1 MDIFGCTTIQIQN
14 LNPEVALH
22 SMLLALRLNKFADS
36 LCKKP
41 PGSMDELR
49 KRAKDYI
56 QMEEMS
62 RFMNEV
68 RQAGHKHD
76 KRDGITKMDLHM
88 LDKRHKPDKRLP
100 LSKGLRYKCYAPLTV
115 NHTTISEEAFNLE
128 VPIWLSPRKPPR
140 PGSEAI
146 KYCRYHR
153 NIGHNTE
160 DYWALKDK
168 IKELIRVRYLAQ
180 FVKRPNNHQVG
191 ARPGGH

>member
-1 MDIFGCTTIQIQN
+1 
-14 LNPEVALH
+14 
-22 SMLLALRLNKFADS
+22 MLLALRLNKFADS